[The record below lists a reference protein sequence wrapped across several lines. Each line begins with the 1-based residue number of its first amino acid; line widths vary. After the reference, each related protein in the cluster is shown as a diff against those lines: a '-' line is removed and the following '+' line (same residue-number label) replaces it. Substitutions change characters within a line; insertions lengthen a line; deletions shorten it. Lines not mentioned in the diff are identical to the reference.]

1 MFEDVKEVI
10 GSRKSKK
17 DRQHNAQKKKDK
29 NTNIDLQNFTQ
40 KPKDRTI
47 RTPLKTES
55 ELRSS
60 GRVSSSCFTCGT
72 CRIPLVT
79 NSMISH

>member
-1 MFEDVKEVI
+1 MFEDVKGII

-40 KPKDRTI
+40 KTKDRTI

-60 GRVSSSCFTCGT
+60 GRVSSSCSTCGT
-72 CRIPLVT
+72 CRIPLEER
-79 NSMISH
+79 IRL

>member
-1 MFEDVKEVI
+1 MFEDVKGVI
-10 GSRKSKK
+10 GSRKSK

-40 KPKDRTI
+40 KTKDRTK

-60 GRVSSSCFTCGT
+60 GRVGSSCSTCGT
-72 CRIPLVT
+72 CRIPLEERT
-79 NSMISH
+79 RL

>member
-1 MFEDVKEVI
+1 MFEDVKWVI
-10 GSRKSKK
+10 GSRKSK

-29 NTNIDLQNFTQ
+29 NTNIYLQNLTQ
-40 KPKDRTI
+40 KTKDRTI

-55 ELRSS
+55 ELRSA
-60 GRVSSSCFTCGT
+60 GRVGSSCSTCGT

-79 NSMISH
+79 NPMISH